1 MIQVINTYHGR
12 VILYRHK
19 ICGDP
24 LSLHHDERGP
34 MKRLFVAAVLTAV
47 TAAGLGLSP
56 AQANNWGETQGCTP
70 GYWKNHTDN
79 WQSLSPTDTIHKMAG
94 TTLPAPYDTTTAL
107 SALQG
112 GGGPGLAG
120 ARTIFLRALT
130 AAWLNAAWDDPNGG
144 SALAYPFRRFSDVTS
159 PTTGEVYVA
168 LKTQLNNAMQS
179 TSRDYILGL
188 ATRLDTANNLGC
200 PLN

>member
-1 MIQVINTYHGR
+1 
-12 VILYRHK
+12 
-19 ICGDP
+19 
-24 LSLHHDERGP
+24 

-56 AQANNWGETQGCTP
+56 AQATNAGETQGCTP

-79 WQSLSPTDTIHKMAG
+79 WQSLLPSDTMHKLAAQ
-94 TTLPAPYDTTTAL
+94 TLPAPYDSITAIK
-107 SALQG
+107 ALQG
-112 GGGPGLAG
+112 GGGPGVAG

-144 SALAYPFRRFSDVTS
+144 PALQYPFRRFSDRTS
-159 PTTGEVYVA
+159 PVTGELYVA
-168 LKTQLNNAMQS
+168 LQTQLRSAMQS
-179 TSRDYILGL
+179 TDRDYILGL
-188 ATRLDTANNLGC
+188 ASRLDTANNLGC